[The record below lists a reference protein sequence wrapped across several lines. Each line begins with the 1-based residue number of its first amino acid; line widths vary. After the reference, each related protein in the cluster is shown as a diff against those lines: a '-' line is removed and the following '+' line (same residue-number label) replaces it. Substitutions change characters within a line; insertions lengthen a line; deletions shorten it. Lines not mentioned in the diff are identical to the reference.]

1 MGIINDIF
9 LGKQMVVH
17 HHLMIQGKKYRA
29 DRRQVKSLWPCGPK
43 EWQDMGRGEVY
54 NGQRGD
60 VFWKV
65 VLTEAIKA
73 YEINVM
79 KVK

>member
-1 MGIINDIF
+1 
-9 LGKQMVVH
+9 
-17 HHLMIQGKKYRA
+17 
-29 DRRQVKSLWPCGPK
+29 
-43 EWQDMGRGEVY
+43 MGRGEVY